1 MTFVV
6 MGKGIFNLRIQ
17 YSPDPSAYFKVKST
31 NVATL
36 QNFPIF
42 YWLTPVFSSIFF
54 TYVQGVKK
62 KNHLCLSL
70 SSFYSQSIILLVLI
84 CLYIS
89 EKPFQ
94 M

>member
-1 MTFVV
+1 MMFVV

-17 YSPDPSAYFKVKST
+17 YSSDPSAYFKVKST

-42 YWLTPVFSSIFF
+42 YWLTPVLSSIFF

-62 KNHLCLSL
+62 KIIFVSL
-70 SSFYSQSIILLVLI
+70 SHLSIV
-84 CLYIS
+84 
-89 EKPFQ
+89 KA
-94 M
+94 

>member
-62 KNHLCLSL
+62 KIIFVSL
-70 SSFYSQSIILLVLI
+70 SHLSIV
-84 CLYIS
+84 
-89 EKPFQ
+89 KA
-94 M
+94 